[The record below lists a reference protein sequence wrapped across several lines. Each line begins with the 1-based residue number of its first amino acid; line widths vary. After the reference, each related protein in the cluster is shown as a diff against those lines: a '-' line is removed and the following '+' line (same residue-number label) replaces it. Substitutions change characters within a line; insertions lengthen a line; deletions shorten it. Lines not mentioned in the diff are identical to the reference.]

1 MKILLI
7 GGCGYVGSALGE
19 FLSNS
24 HDITNVDLQWFG
36 NFSTG
41 RTINVDFKDLTVG
54 FLNNFDVVILVAGH
68 SSVKMCDK
76 DLQSS
81 FNNNI
86 RNFVNITSKLTTQK
100 FIYASSASVY
110 GNTTETNLSE
120 NSINFSP
127 INYYDLTKLH
137 IDHIIQL
144 SDLEYYGLRFGTVN
158 GPAPNIRSD
167 VMINAMVDSAMQTSK
182 IKVFN
187 SNTHRS
193 ILGINDLCRA
203 VDTIINDSR
212 KTNRGIYNIAS
223 LTSTVGEI
231 AQLVAEKT
239 RTEIVNT
246 DHPKKMCSEK
256 LQNKIY
262 DFGICTKKFENIF
275 NFKFLETL
283 ETITHGTI
291 ESYATCSRSDRAN
304 LIRYH

>member
-19 FLSNS
+19 YLSNK
-24 HDITNVDLQWFG
+24 HDITNLDLQWFG
-36 NFSTG
+36 NFSAG
-41 RTINVDFKDLTVG
+41 YTINMDFKDLTVG
-54 FLNNFDVVILVAGH
+54 FLNNFDVVILTAGH
-68 SSVKMCDK
+68 SSVKMCDN

-81 FNNNI
+81 FNNNV

-110 GNTTETNLSE
+110 GNTAETNLSE

-167 VMINAMVDSAMQTSK
+167 LMINAMVDSAIQTSE

-187 SNTHRS
+187 SDIHRS

-203 VDTIINDSR
+203 VDTIITNGR

-223 LTSTVGEI
+223 LTSTVAEI
-231 AQLVAEKT
+231 ARVVSEKT
-239 RTEIVNT
+239 GTKIVNT
-246 DHPKKMCSEK
+246 CHPGKIFNEK
-256 LQNKIY
+256 LQNKTY
-262 DFGICTKKFENIF
+262 DFGICTKKFENTF
-275 NFKFLETL
+275 NFKFVETL
-283 ETITHGTI
+283 ETITYGTI
-291 ESYATCSRSDRAN
+291 ESYATCNRSHRAN
-304 LIRYH
+304 LVHYS